1 MSPGR
6 PLLSLSIGLVTL
18 MTLASCAGLLVED
31 LYRDNAMVAA
41 GWFGNDLVTLF
52 VATPLLLWSTALAPR
67 VRRARVVWLG
77 MLAYVLYNF
86 AFYLLGAA
94 FNPLFLVYAALVAGA
109 GVVVVGGVASLA
121 RSPYAFVPAPS
132 RALSAVAFYTGGV
145 ALLLGLFWV
154 AVTIQALVQDTV
166 PAMVT
171 ATDTHTNITAALD
184 LTLVVVPGLI
194 VAWWLRTGQR
204 WGYVGAVIWNVKG
217 AVYMAALTSAT
228 VAAWHA
234 GAIADVSLAALW
246 SSIGLGCM
254 LASIVL
260 LRDAVADD

>member
-1 MSPGR
+1 MSPAR
-6 PLLSLSIGLVTL
+6 PLISLSIGLITL
-18 MTLASCAGLLVED
+18 MTLASCAGLIVED
-31 LYRDNAMVAA
+31 LYRDNAMVSN

-67 VRRARVVWLG
+67 LRRARVVWLG

-86 AFYLLGAA
+86 AFYLFGAA
-94 FNPLFLVYAALVAGA
+94 FNPLFLVYAALVSGA
-109 GVVVVGGVASLA
+109 GLALIGGLA
-121 RSPYAFVPAPS
+121 ALERSPHPFVPAPS

-154 AVTIQALVQDTV
+154 AVTIQAIVQGTV

-171 ATDTHTNITAALD
+171 ATDTHTNVTAALD

-204 WGYVGAVIWNVKG
+204 WGYVGAVIWNAKG
-217 AVYMAALTSAT
+217 AAYMAALTAAT
-228 VAAWHA
+228 VTAWQA
-234 GAIADVSLAALW
+234 GSIDDVGLAALW
-246 SSIGLGCM
+246 GSIGLGCV

-260 LRDAVADD
+260 LRDPVADD